1 MLNVVICE
9 DDIRLLEYIGECIG
23 SHLRASDVKY
33 KIAAY
38 DHSKAFL
45 EALPSLQ
52 RHKTVVFLDIDLER
66 EEEGFRLAKKIR
78 GHYGDEVL
86 IIFMTA
92 YSEYV
97 FKCFDY
103 MPLGF
108 IRKKHFEEELGPL
121 LDKALYKT
129 VKQSKVMTFF
139 KTNQGEVKLREH
151 DIVYFEKVGRY
162 VRIKTPSDAYEV
174 TYQLSELQDV
184 LDQEKFLMVY
194 RSVVVNMDYVARV
207 ERDQVILEDGEAL
220 PLSRYRAKQVKEA
233 FQLYL

>member
-9 DDIRLLEYIGECIG
+9 DDTTLLEYTAERISSYLGGE
-23 SHLRASDVKY
+23 DVDY
-33 KIAAY
+33 HITCH
-38 DHSKAFL
+38 DHSKSFL
-45 EALPSLQ
+45 EALPSLE
-52 RHKTVVFLDIDLER
+52 RHNTVVFLDIDLER

-78 GHYGDEVL
+78 GHYGEEVI

-121 LDKALYKT
+121 LHKVIHKT
-129 VKQSKVMTFF
+129 IKQSKVITFF

-151 DIVYFEKVGRY
+151 DIIYFEKVGRY
-162 VRIKTPSDAYEV
+162 VKIKTHADAYEV
-174 TYQLSELQDV
+174 NYQLSELHDL
-184 LDQEKFLMVY
+184 LDRERFLMIY
-194 RSVVVNMDYVARV
+194 RSVVVNMDYVSRV
-207 ERDQVILEDGEAL
+207 ERDQVMLEGGEAL